1 MISSMTSFARI
12 ERTTDTGSVYWE
24 LRSVNHRHL
33 EVTPR
38 LPEEFRPLETELR
51 ERTAAR
57 LRRGKV
63 ECQLRYQLAPEI
75 TAKLVVDEEVARE
88 IIRAGQSVAALLDA
102 PATIDPLD
110 ILRWPGVM
118 KSVDIDFE
126 PLRVAALEA
135 LDEALDELVQTR
147 QREGERMRELIEQRC
162 DGIDVIAAQV
172 SKRLPQILQHQR
184 ERLLNRLA
192 ELKGE
197 LNSERV
203 EQEMALLANKL
214 DVDEELDRLRTH
226 VTEVRAVLKRD
237 EAVGRRL
244 DFLMQELN
252 REANTLG
259 SKSADVETTRA
270 SVDLKVLIE
279 QMREQVQNV
288 E

>member
-1 MISSMTSFARI
+1 MISSMTSFARV
-12 ERTTDTGSVYWE
+12 ERTVDMGSLYWE
-24 LRSVNHRHL
+24 LRSVNHRYL

-38 LPEEFRPLETELR
+38 LPEDFRQIEAELR
-51 ERTAAR
+51 ERAGAR

-63 ECQLRYQLAPEI
+63 ECQLRFQLAPE
-75 TAKLVVDEEVARE
+75 AVARLVVDEAVARE
-88 IIRAGQSVAALLDA
+88 VVAASEKLAGLLER
-102 PATIDPLD
+102 PAAIDPLD
-110 ILRWPGVM
+110 VLRWPGVI
-118 KSVDIDFE
+118 KSADLDLD
-126 PLRVAALEA
+126 PLRTAALEA
-135 LDEALDELVQTR
+135 LDAALDELVQTR
-147 QREGERMRELIEQRC
+147 QREGARLRELIELRC
-162 DGIDVIAAQV
+162 DGIEAITAKVV
-172 SKRLPQILQHQR
+172 ERLPLVLQHQR
-184 ERLLNRLA
+184 ERLQSRLD
-192 ELKGE
+192 ELQGE
-197 LNSERV
+197 LDHDRL

-214 DVDEELDRLRTH
+214 DVAEELDRLRTH
-226 VTEVRAVLKRD
+226 VDEVRAVLRRD